1 MDVARERSVFLEGGI
16 FLGILDKTIRTEF
29 LHYIEESKILLYHFA
44 ERSGINSGTLSR
56 VINGSQ
62 PISVKILDTM
72 TEYMGLEDGYFYEQY
87 VSELFD
93 DSTMNWRRLR
103 PFIMRCAELGK
114 NDCIERTVDLMMENP
129 AYIQQLFDCAESLNA
144 EGSAEAALIIY
155 RKVCEGERYQH
166 AERLAICQYR
176 IFKLS
181 INHDQQNNLECA
193 VQFDPFVARLNEL
206 EQLDALKDLMN
217 LYLSLRR
224 WDKAEQLATR
234 MGKLARV
241 QYKIKHQRIQL
252 GKSYQEPSKPLFGY
266 ILYSDLIIA
275 SIYGEKN
282 EYRQALYYVSCYENH
297 EWIIEN
303 DLEAELTKSQFREW
317 ATANRYLFEIMAG
330 RIEILDE
337 YVDFFSTKENE
348 ILRGLFKLIKAALNY
363 NMNMDH
369 VLERFKTTISSFMI
383 THEKVGSYTNQII
396 DDQFVNF
403 LADVADYYLNSDRI
417 RVGIQFILDSLA
429 ISARI
434 NNDACMV
441 RGFCTFDSIR
451 HLATNEELHK
461 YTTLLK
467 EVRKER

>member
-1 MDVARERSVFLEGGI
+1 MDVVRERSVFLEGGI
-16 FLGILDKTIRTEF
+16 FLSILDKTIRTEF
-29 LHYIEESKILLYHFA
+29 LYYIEENKILLYHFA
-44 ERSGINSGTLSR
+44 EKSGINSGTLSR

-62 PISVKILDTM
+62 PISVKILDIM

-129 AYIQQLFDCAESLNA
+129 AYIQQLFDCAESLKA

-241 QYKIKHQRIQL
+241 QYKIKHQRIQV
-252 GKSYQEPSKPLFGY
+252 GKSYQEPSKALFGY
-266 ILYSDLIIA
+266 ILYSSLIKGAIA
-275 SIYGEKN
+275 EEQNDYH
-282 EYRQALYYVSCYENH
+282 QALTMSQV
-297 EWIIEN
+297 
-303 DLEAELTKSQFREW
+303 TKIRIGLLRKILWLSLQR
-317 ATANRYLFEIMAG
+317 NSFESG
-330 RIEILDE
+330 
-337 YVDFFSTKENE
+337 
-348 ILRGLFKLIKAALNY
+348 
-363 NMNMDH
+363 
-369 VLERFKTTISSFMI
+369 
-383 THEKVGSYTNQII
+383 QQPI
-396 DDQFVNF
+396 D
-403 LADVADYYLNSDRI
+403 I
-417 RVGIQFILDSLA
+417 
-429 ISARI
+429 
-434 NNDACMV
+434 
-441 RGFCTFDSIR
+441 SIR
-451 HLATNEELHK
+451 F
-461 YTTLLK
+461 
-467 EVRKER
+467 